1 MRYIKATKFD
11 NANVIIGESKKLK
24 KGVAPLVP
32 ILQYKRN
39 IFMLEGIKCI
49 IPELRS
55 MTIYIPENM
64 KDEVDSI
71 LDLEFTGAKESLK
84 YKIKE
89 GI

>member
-11 NANVIIGESKKLK
+11 DGHVIISENKKLK
-24 KGVAPLVP
+24 KGIEQLVP
-32 ILQYKRN
+32 IPQYKRN

-71 LDLEFTGAKESLK
+71 LDLEFTGAKENIK
-84 YKIKE
+84 DKVKE